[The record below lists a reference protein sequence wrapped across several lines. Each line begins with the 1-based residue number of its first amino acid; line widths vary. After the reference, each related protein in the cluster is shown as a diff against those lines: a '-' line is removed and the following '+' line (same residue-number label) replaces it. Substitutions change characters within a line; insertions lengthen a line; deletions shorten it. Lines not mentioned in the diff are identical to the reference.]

1 MVAKN
6 DTGPLLAASVARRGS
21 FVKALTLD
29 FKPRTGARKTAEEGL
44 ACASAAVIFW
54 PCFRTVMT
62 FPVKPKRH
70 ILVVDDE
77 PMVCDAVEMMLRH
90 DGHSVQTANNAAE
103 ALDCMDRAEFDLVIT
118 DYAMPH
124 MKGDELARR
133 IKLRN
138 PEMPI
143 VLITA
148 HAEVLQSTGTPLPGI
163 ALVISKPFMLET
175 LRDAIRL
182 TCPVPA

>member
-1 MVAKN
+1 M
-6 DTGPLLAASVARRGS
+6 TS
-21 FVKALTLD
+21 
-29 FKPRTGARKTAEEGL
+29 
-44 ACASAAVIFW
+44 AVI
-54 PCFRTVMT
+54 
-62 FPVKPKRH
+62 PKRR
-70 ILVVDDE
+70 ILVVEDE

-103 ALDCMDRAEFDLVIT
+103 ALGCMDRAEFDLVMT

-148 HAEVLQSTGTPLPGI
+148 HAEVLQSTGTPLPDI

-175 LRDAIRL
+175 LREAIRQ

>member
-1 MVAKN
+1 MAWR
-6 DTGPLLAASVARRGS
+6 GP
-21 FVKALTLD
+21 FVKTLTLD
-29 FKPRTGARKTAEEGL
+29 FKPKPTQKTRRTAEQGL
-44 ACASAAVIFW
+44 ACASAAVMLR
-54 PCFRTVMT
+54 PCFGIVMT
-62 FPVKPKRH
+62 PSVKPKRR

-77 PMVCDAVEMMLRH
+77 PMVCDAVEMMLTH
-90 DGHSVQTANNAAE
+90 DGHSVQTTRSGAE

-182 TCPVPA
+182 TCPVPS

>member
-1 MVAKN
+1 M
-6 DTGPLLAASVARRGS
+6 SVARHGQFVNTIADERGQR
-21 FVKALTLD
+21 
-29 FKPRTGARKTAEEGL
+29 PGRAEEHAEEQDL
-44 ACASAAVIFW
+44 ACASPAVMLW
-54 PCFRTVMT
+54 ACFGTVMT
-62 FPVKPKRH
+62 FPTKMKRR

-77 PMVCDAVEMMLRH
+77 PMVCDAVEMMLTH
-90 DGHSVQTANNAAE
+90 DGHTVQTASSAAE
-103 ALDCMDRAEFDLVIT
+103 ALGCMDRAEFDLVIT

-138 PEMPI
+138 PELPVVM
-143 VLITA
+143 ITA